1 MNCSGLIRTMLPA
14 VLFAGPALAQDV
26 PNAARKVEVS
36 FLFLGSVRTGGTY
49 QEGRCADVAVTVTES
64 VSIAGATCATHQ
76 YLAGTTVEAEDSL
89 GSYRGGP
96 RFRKRFGRRITTFL
110 EGLAGVET
118 GFRHGGFRSN
128 TGFSIDA
135 GGGVDLALKS
145 WLGLRMIHAKY
156 QTTWI
161 DGGNV
166 NGLLVHA
173 GLVFRFGKR

>member
-1 MNCSGLIRTMLPA
+1 MNCSSLIRMMLTVVMVAP
-14 VLFAGPALAQDV
+14 PALAQTS
-26 PNAARKVEVS
+26 NTARKVEVS
-36 FLFLGSVRTGGTY
+36 FQFLGSVRTGGTY

-64 VSIAGATCATHQ
+64 IAIVAATCATHQ
-76 YLAGTTVEAEDSL
+76 YLSGTTIEAEESL

-96 RFRKRFGRRITTFL
+96 RFRKRIGNRLTTFV

-166 NGLLVHA
+166 NGLLVHS